1 MRKFMRA
8 IAKANMKKKGICRF
22 CKKDVQAERGMT
34 SYFAQH
40 WREYV

>member
-1 MRKFMRA
+1 MRKLLRR
-8 IAKANMKKKGICRF
+8 IARYRMKQEGIQHMNKPSKC
-22 CKKDVQAERGMT
+22 